1 MTTEEVLIGK
11 YGPLLTLTEVAK
23 LLDRSPDGLRVTIR
37 TSNDLGRRL
46 TAARVK
52 IGRRL
57 HFRAAAVASLIDG
70 ASDGEQGGV
79 AQSGWEC
86 RK

>member
-11 YGPLLTLTEVAK
+11 YGPLLTLAEVAK

-37 TSNDLGRRL
+37 TSNDLGRHL

-57 HFRAAAVASLIDG
+57 HFRASNVAALLDG
-70 ASDGEQGGV
+70 QMISGA
-79 AQSGWEC
+79 AQ
-86 RK
+86 

>member
-11 YGPLLTLTEVAK
+11 YGPLLTLSEVAK

-57 HFRAAAVASLIDG
+57 HFRAAAVADLIDG
-70 ASDGEQGGV
+70 TFDDMTGGGSL
-79 AQSGWEC
+79 AGSEG

>member
-11 YGPLLTLTEVAK
+11 YGPLLTLVEVAK

-37 TSNDLGRRL
+37 TSNELGRHL
-46 TAARVK
+46 LAARVK

-57 HFRAAAVASLIDG
+57 HFRASSVAALL
-70 ASDGEQGGV
+70 DGEAIPEV
-79 AQSGWEC
+79 V
-86 RK
+86 R

>member
-11 YGPLLTLTEVAK
+11 YGPLLTLAQVAS

-37 TSNDLGRRL
+37 TSNELGRHL

-52 IGRRL
+52 IGRRV
-57 HFRAAAVASLIDG
+57 HFRASGVAALLDG
-70 ASDGEQGGV
+70 ATES
-79 AQSGWEC
+79 A
-86 RK
+86 

>member
-11 YGPLLTLTEVAK
+11 YGPLLTLAEVAK

-37 TSNDLGRRL
+37 TDNDLGRHL
-46 TAARVK
+46 MGARVK

-57 HFRAAAVASLIDG
+57 HFKASSVAALL
-70 ASDGEQGGV
+70 DGESIAGT
-79 AQSGWEC
+79 A
-86 RK
+86 R